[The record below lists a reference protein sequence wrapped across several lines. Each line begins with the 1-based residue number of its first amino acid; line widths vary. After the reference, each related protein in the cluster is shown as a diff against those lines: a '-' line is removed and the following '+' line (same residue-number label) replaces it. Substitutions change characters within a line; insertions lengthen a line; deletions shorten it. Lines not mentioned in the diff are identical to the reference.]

1 MTSSKLK
8 HEQTFNL
15 SRKTQ
20 AKWKQFQR
28 VGDDAFRYE
37 TSEANFVCFLNE
49 TYPFSTST
57 VFKPELS
64 HFFVSRH

>member
-1 MTSSKLK
+1 MGKPLILAEKLK
-8 HEQTFNL
+8 
-15 SRKTQ
+15 

-28 VGDDAFRYE
+28 VEDDAFRYE